1 MTIIRSTLAAALL
14 AALPLAPAQAQTE
27 PTVTLTVTL
36 TLTTPVAPTDTFAA
50 FIGASNKPAEVVLC
64 GTGRGEG
71 RVTPCAAGATIT
83 QRTPIAAGGV
93 TPYRFVRFSG
103 PYGAGQRE
111 ITFARGIVTLTRGA
125 TITAFYRNV
134 APTTPQRPQL
144 TLADALGTDPLTLYA
159 DGAGFPTSRA
169 VTVRLSWQGTPLP
182 RQHPRYTSYTTYQ
195 IVRATSQG
203 ALTARLSVPVRATAF
218 AAFTVRVVATDARTQ
233 TTLATVAS
241 TFRNSNGMLTPAPPA
256 APGSV
261 AGASVFC
268 VNRPATGRITLIP
281 QAGGA
286 LTASPLARFVVHGL
300 LPRVII
306 AIFVDQGTDR
316 EAYNI
321 TRGVLSDATGAL
333 VRDVPTFRPPEKT
346 PRRLLL
352 TSFTGTTD
360 VVDASASPCA

>member
-14 AALPLAPAQAQTE
+14 AALPLASAHAQTQ

-36 TLTTPVAPTDTFAA
+36 TLTTPVAPTDTFSA
-50 FIGASNKPAEVVLC
+50 FIGTSNTAPEIVLC

-83 QRTPIAAGGV
+83 HHTLILIAAGGV

-103 PYGAGQRE
+103 PYGAGQRAT
-111 ITFARGIVTLTRGA
+111 TFARGVVTLTRGA
-125 TITAFYRNV
+125 TITAFYRNMG
-134 APTTPQRPQL
+134 PESSQRPQL
-144 TLADALGTDPLTLYA
+144 TLADALGTNPLTFYA
-159 DGAGFPTSRA
+159 NGAGFPASRA
-169 VTVRLSWQGTPLP
+169 VTVRLFWRGTPLP
-182 RQHPRYTSYTTYQ
+182 RQHPRYTSYTAYQ
-195 IVRATSQG
+195 TVVASSQG

-218 AAFTVRVVATDARTQ
+218 AAFTVRVVATDTRSHTTLVTVART
-233 TTLATVAS
+233 
-241 TFRNSNGMLTPAPPA
+241 FKNSNGMLTLAPPTA
-256 APGSV
+256 SGSV

-268 VNRPATGRITLIP
+268 VNRPATGRIALIP
-281 QAGGA
+281 QANGA
-286 LTASPLARFVVHGL
+286 PPLARFVVHGL
-300 LPRVII
+300 PPRVII

-352 TSFTGTTD
+352 TSFTETTA
-360 VVDASASPCA
+360 VVDASAFPCA

>member
-14 AALPLAPAQAQTE
+14 AGLPFMSAHAQTQ

-36 TLTTPVAPTDTFAA
+36 TLTTPVAPTDTVSA
-50 FIGASNKPAEVVLC
+50 FIGASDKPAEVVLC

-71 RVTPCAAGATIT
+71 RVTPCVAGATII

-111 ITFARGIVTLTRGA
+111 TTFARGVVTLTRGA
-125 TITAFYRNV
+125 TITAFYRNL
-134 APTTPQRPQL
+134 APATPQRAQL
-144 TLADALGTDPLTLYA
+144 TLVGALGTDPLTLYA
-159 DGAGFPTSRA
+159 DGAGFPASRA

-182 RQHPRYTSYTTYQ
+182 RQRPRYTSYTAYQ
-195 IVRATSQG
+195 TVRATSQG
-203 ALTARLSVPVRATAF
+203 ALSARLSVPARATAF

-233 TTLATVAS
+233 TTLATVTR
-241 TFRNSNGMLTPAPPA
+241 TFRTSNGMLTPAPPS
-256 APGSV
+256 APGSA

-268 VNRPATGRITLIP
+268 VNRPATGRVALIP
-281 QAGGA
+281 QAGG
-286 LTASPLARFVVHGL
+286 TPPLARFVVHGL
-300 LPRVII
+300 PPRVII

-316 EAYNI
+316 EAYSI

-352 TSFTGTTD
+352 TSFTGTTA
-360 VVDASASPCA
+360 VVDASAFPCA